1 MSRRSL
7 WLWLLLIT
15 LTAVFVVG
23 VWTDA
28 VPALRGPTEWRWTL
42 HLLTLPVWRVL
53 LPLILLVLYALVA
66 ARWLASFPI
75 DDAQPARRVERSF
88 LIFLTIAAPLIQFVL
103 ASAIWHVPLFEF
115 FADTTSPSVTG
126 FYSVAVTTP
135 NLPIHLS
142 TYSEFMLTLPI
153 HPQTHPPGLV
163 VLHWLAWQGFAA
175 EPALANDIAMP
186 LRTLQC
192 HNAALMSLN
201 NAQLA
206 SALFGMIVPVLGGL
220 AVWPLYALGRRLIGA
235 RQAALAAAIFPILP
249 MFVMWPSQWDQV
261 YPLLLLTGLYFV
273 HTGLETRS
281 VWRFS
286 LAGLIFSCATFLS
299 AGNLIMVAI
308 AVLYMLVWWLLRTP
322 WRQMLKRETLQR
334 WGGELLALAAGCL
347 SIELLYIVAFHIPL
361 VDVLTV
367 SQRLLLERTR
377 CPICPSTDRTYGVWM
392 IWNVVDFA
400 FFLSLPI
407 TVLLLVRLPALIKKS
422 YFAVRWKRPAA
433 WVPLLLAAVSIFVLL
448 DLAGISRGEVSR
460 IWAYFGPLFI
470 LLALAPIKT
479 IWPLKRSGLVALIG
493 LIGLQ
498 VFSMNT
504 RWDTYPSYMN
514 EPPARV
520 INFVAP
526 EPQIDASIDFGRHIR
541 LVGTDMDRT
550 SNSLNLNLYWE
561 ALQQPHHAYT
571 VFVHVLDAQGNLIAQ
586 QDNMP
591 VHDQLPTS
599 CWQPG
604 EQVADPYT
612 IALPAQGPRPASI
625 EIGLYRLDTGQR
637 LKRTDGAGTTW
648 SIPLLPS

>member
-1 MSRRSL
+1 MSRHSR
-7 WLWLLLIT
+7 WLWLLLIG
-15 LTAVFVVG
+15 LTVLFVVG

-28 VPALRGPTEWRWTL
+28 VPSLRGPAEWRWTL
-42 HLLTLPVWRVL
+42 HLLTLPVWRIL
-53 LPLILLVLYALVA
+53 LPLVLLALYALSA
-66 ARWLASFPI
+66 ARWLVSFPI
-75 DDAQPARRVERSF
+75 DDARPARRVERRF

-135 NLPIHLS
+135 DLPAHLS

-163 VLHWLAWQGFAA
+163 VLHWLVWQGFTAA
-175 EPALANDIAMP
+175 PALANSVAMP

-192 HNAALMSLN
+192 QNTALMSLN

-206 SALFGMIVPVLGGL
+206 SALFGMIIPIIGGL

-235 RQAALAAAIFPILP
+235 RQAALAAAIFPLLP

-261 YPLLLLTGLYFV
+261 YPLLLLIGLYCI

-281 VWRFS
+281 RWRFI
-286 LAGLIFSCATFLS
+286 LAGLVFSCATFLS
-299 AGNLIMVAI
+299 MGNLIMVAI
-308 AVLYMLVWWLLRTP
+308 AVLYLIVWWSLRTP
-322 WRQMLKRETLQR
+322 WRQLLKRETMLR
-334 WGGELLALAAGCL
+334 WGGELIMLAAGCT
-347 SIELLYIVAFHIPL
+347 SIWLLYIVAFHVPL
-361 VDVLTV
+361 VDLLTV

-377 CPICPSTDRTYGVWM
+377 CPICPSTNRTYSVWVV
-392 IWNVVDFA
+392 WNVVDFA

-407 TVLLLVRLPALIKKS
+407 TTLLLVRLPALLKES
-422 YFAVRWKRPAA
+422 YVAVRGKRSVG
-433 WVPLLLAAVSIFVLL
+433 WVPLLLAAVSVFVLL
-448 DLAGISRGEVSR
+448 DLSGISRGEISR

-470 LLALAPIKT
+470 LLALAPIKI
-479 IWPLKRSGLVALIG
+479 IWPLKRGGLIVLIG

-498 VFSMNT
+498 VFSMYV
-504 RWDTYPSYMN
+504 RWDTYPSFMN
-514 EPPARV
+514 EPTTRITNSV
-520 INFVAP
+520 MP
-526 EPQIDASIDFGRHIR
+526 EPEVNVNIDFGRHIR
-541 LVGTDMDRT
+541 LIGADMGET
-550 SNSLNLNLYWE
+550 SNNLNLDLYWE

-571 VFVHVLDAQGNLIAQ
+571 VFVHVLDAQGHLIAQ

-604 EQVADPYT
+604 EQVTDQYT
-612 IALPAQGPRPASI
+612 VALPARGPRPASI

-637 LKRTDGAGTTW
+637 LKRADGVGTTW
-648 SIPLLPS
+648 SVPLLPS